1 MITGFVTG
9 QSLRLHH
16 GVVAS
21 DTIDYLEAE
30 FLFRTD
36 DWRDASEIKAV
47 FTRDDGT
54 GEYAIPLTEG
64 KIRKE
69 DHLNLSKGL
78 WKVHLVGCTYSG
90 GKLVQRIT
98 TVPDFLRVEKAGAVD
113 GEPLPE
119 VPATD
124 VERLEAEIEQIRR
137 GGGTVKVSAT
147 RPETDDVGGLW
158 FDTSTGKLRVC
169 TSLTLPGMAGYPP
182 VPNYTDAGAVSVS
195 EAAPSDAVAGN
206 VWYKPSSGVLYICVG
221 RDVTVMPPSGVPIWA
236 SAGGKTEIIDGG
248 ETVTVKFGG

>member
-47 FTRDDGT
+47 FTRDDGV

-78 WKVHLVGCTYSG
+78 WKVHLVGCMYSG
-90 GKLVQRIT
+90 GKIVQRIT

-124 VERLEAEIEQIRR
+124 VERLEAKIEGVRQ
-137 GGGTVKVSAT
+137 
-147 RPETDDVGGLW
+147 
-158 FDTSTGKLRVC
+158 
-169 TSLTLPGMAGYPP
+169 
-182 VPNYTDAGAVSVS
+182 
-195 EAAPSDAVAGN
+195 
-206 VWYKPSSGVLYICVG
+206 SS
-221 RDVTVMPPSGVPIWA
+221 
-236 SAGGKTEIIDGG
+236 KTEIIDDG
-248 ETVTVKFGG
+248 EAVTVKFGG